1 MQEVAGITLTE
12 TDSNDMDIPEE
23 LPFSE
28 ESCSQISIPIEAPP
42 EPAPVQINAQ
52 KANDDHQDNLSKSP
66 SSVTMTMNVSS
77 SLHMGDEIVTEA
89 RMGARQG

>member
-1 MQEVAGITLTE
+1 MAEVAITSSKD

-42 EPAPVQINAQ
+42 EPAPV
-52 KANDDHQDNLSKSP
+52 
-66 SSVTMTMNVSS
+66 
-77 SLHMGDEIVTEA
+77 
-89 RMGARQG
+89 